1 MSEKESVKVILRCR
15 PFSEKEKQA
24 GHSNI
29 VQMDT
34 KSGTVTIVDP
44 RSDRGPGDPPK
55 TFTFDHVFDHTCT
68 QTEVYS
74 MTARDIVDCVLQGYN
89 GTVFAYGQTGTG
101 KTFSMEGIRDVPELR
116 GIIPMAFDHIFGY
129 IKHAGAKTQFLV
141 RASYLE
147 IYNEEIRDLLNLK
160 SKKLDIKERADTG
173 VYVRDLSTF
182 VIQNVEEMDQ
192 LMTVGNKNRSVGFTE
207 MNATSSRSHS
217 IFTITV
223 EASETDENGEQRL
236 RAGKL
241 HLVDLAGSER
251 QTKTGATGDRLKE
264 ATKINLSL
272 SALGNVISALVD
284 GKSSHIPYRDSK
296 LTRLL
301 QDSLGGNAKTLMV
314 ATMSPASYNYDE
326 TISTL
331 RYANRAKNIKN
342 KPKVNEDPKD
352 AMLREFQE
360 EIKRLKNLLENT
372 DGGEE
377 TVIEEVEEVEE
388 IEEIEENENEP
399 NKSQKQR
406 KDKSKKIKKPKEGKL
421 SIKNE
426 PGPAGIPESELAKM
440 QELVEK
446 EKQAIL
452 ASKDMEESERNK
464 LVEEA
469 ELRMKELEK
478 ERAAR
483 AEVAAKLAQLEQ
495 KLLVGG
501 VNILDQHQEQQ
512 ITLAKKAQELE
523 EGVRKQR
530 ELEMNL
536 NEKEELN
543 LQIEEEFS
551 NLQEEAT
558 SKTKKLKK
566 LWTMLMEQK
575 SELKDLKE
583 EHQREKEN
591 LLETIR
597 ELTSEIKL
605 RQAIIQGFIPPAE
618 QEIINECAEYD
629 DTAEKWRIAHVA
641 HAGNNIKG
649 TYCIIKGK
657 RSLISGQLQFEH
669 QGLHRVLEPEEVWD
683 PMCIFPDPFLSY
695 DVPGLK
701 KNGKK
706 TFTVKML
713 KNKKIK
719 ETAPAPQARAVME
732 EFGFQQ
738 MTAVQSAV
746 LSQLPVRNDL
756 LVRAKTGTG
765 KTLAFMVA
773 ALETAL
779 SNNAFGKNNI
789 PILVL
794 TPTRELA
801 MQIAVETEK
810 LVRHHRLHVQVAVG
824 GTGRM
829 QSLNRI
835 LNQRTDIL
843 IATPGRLND
852 ILGAEKGLQR
862 KLLDLNVLIFDEADQ
877 LLDMGFQREIDRIL
891 SNLPPPNQRH
901 TFMFS
906 ATLSSEIRAI
916 AKSSLNDG
924 YKDIDTVP
932 ANEVDTHMKIRQ
944 SYIVAP
950 HKDHYYLI
958 QEMVQKHKESTPGSK
973 IIVFFPTT
981 KLVSFA
987 KSILEKAVSMDIMEI
1002 HSRLTQQQRV
1012 RVSDKFRK
1020 SRSSIL
1026 FTSDVSARGVDYPGV
1041 TLVLQ
1046 VGLPSSRDQYIHRI
1060 GRTGRAGKEGE
1071 SILLLSP
1078 YEENYLKSV
1087 SDLPIRKELRYSLNR
1102 NGRDSATIEKLSM
1115 AIQNTDQVE
1124 KFEIFTSMLGYQISK
1139 LEISRIRKDT
1149 CIEGI
1154 SHFCQG
1160 YLDMPLPAIPQ
1171 KLVDNLGLRNVPGV
1185 VVQGNRRLSLNEGRY
1200 PPNQQKGNFSN
1211 SVPKNAS
1218 KILESLES
1226 GYGKK
1231 FYQSKTIDENS
1242 KENSF
1247 KRHSQ
1252 SRSSSPRRKFN

>member
-34 KSGTVTIVDP
+34 KAGTVTIFDP
-44 RSDRGPGDPPK
+44 RSERSQPDPPK
-55 TFTFDHVFDHTCT
+55 TFTFDHVFDNTCT

-160 SKKLDIKERADTG
+160 SKKLEIKERADTG
-173 VYVRDLSTF
+173 VYVKDLSTF

-360 EIKRLKNLLENT
+360 EIKRLKSLLENT
-372 DGGEE
+372 EGGEE
-377 TVIEEVEEVEE
+377 TVIEEVEEVEVE
-388 IEEIEENENEP
+388 IEQDEDEP
-399 NKSQKQR
+399 NIKQKKEKKVR
-406 KDKSKKIKKPKEGKL
+406 KQKEKRV
-421 SIKNE
+421 SITAA
-426 PGPAGIPESELAKM
+426 GPTSIPESELAKM
-440 QELVEK
+440 QDMVEK

-464 LVEEA
+464 LIEEA

-478 ERAAR
+478 EREAR
-483 AEVAAKLAQLEQ
+483 AELAAKLAQLEQ

-551 NLQEEAT
+551 NLQEEAA

-566 LWTMLMEQK
+566 LWSMLTEQK

-583 EHQREKEN
+583 EHQREREN

-618 QEIINECAEYD
+618 QEIINEFAEYD

-649 TYCIIKGK
+649 K
-657 RSLISGQLQFEH
+657 RSLVSGQLQFEH

-713 KNKKIK
+713 KNKKSK
-719 ETAPAPQARAVME
+719 EAAPAPAPQAR
-732 EFGFQQ
+732 G
-738 MTAVQSAV
+738 
-746 LSQLPVRNDL
+746 
-756 LVRAKTGTG
+756 LVA
-765 KTLAFMVA
+765 
-773 ALETAL
+773 
-779 SNNAFGKNNI
+779 
-789 PILVL
+789 
-794 TPTRELA
+794 
-801 MQIAVETEK
+801 
-810 LVRHHRLHVQVAVG
+810 
-824 GTGRM
+824 
-829 QSLNRI
+829 
-835 LNQRTDIL
+835 
-843 IATPGRLND
+843 
-852 ILGAEKGLQR
+852 
-862 KLLDLNVLIFDEADQ
+862 
-877 LLDMGFQREIDRIL
+877 
-891 SNLPPPNQRH
+891 
-901 TFMFS
+901 
-906 ATLSSEIRAI
+906 
-916 AKSSLNDG
+916 
-924 YKDIDTVP
+924 
-932 ANEVDTHMKIRQ
+932 
-944 SYIVAP
+944 
-950 HKDHYYLI
+950 
-958 QEMVQKHKESTPGSK
+958 KHKHY
-973 IIVFFPTT
+973 
-981 KLVSFA
+981 A
-987 KSILEKAVSMDIMEI
+987 
-1002 HSRLTQQQRV
+1002 
-1012 RVSDKFRK
+1012 
-1020 SRSSIL
+1020 
-1026 FTSDVSARGVDYPGV
+1026 
-1041 TLVLQ
+1041 
-1046 VGLPSSRDQYIHRI
+1046 
-1060 GRTGRAGKEGE
+1060 
-1071 SILLLSP
+1071 
-1078 YEENYLKSV
+1078 
-1087 SDLPIRKELRYSLNR
+1087 
-1102 NGRDSATIEKLSM
+1102 
-1115 AIQNTDQVE
+1115 
-1124 KFEIFTSMLGYQISK
+1124 
-1139 LEISRIRKDT
+1139 
-1149 CIEGI
+1149 
-1154 SHFCQG
+1154 
-1160 YLDMPLPAIPQ
+1160 
-1171 KLVDNLGLRNVPGV
+1171 
-1185 VVQGNRRLSLNEGRY
+1185 
-1200 PPNQQKGNFSN
+1200 
-1211 SVPKNAS
+1211 
-1218 KILESLES
+1218 
-1226 GYGKK
+1226 
-1231 FYQSKTIDENS
+1231 
-1242 KENSF
+1242 
-1247 KRHSQ
+1247 
-1252 SRSSSPRRKFN
+1252 